1 MDKDSCKDNEHE
13 DRVQLSSSAE
23 QERLLVCDSCRKT
36 FKHKSSRSRHKKQNV
51 EQPNCTNVLPAL
63 KSLIAKT
70 S

>member
-13 DRVQLSSSAE
+13 DRVQLGSSAE

-36 FKHKSSRSRHKKQNV
+36 FKHKSSCSRHKKQNV